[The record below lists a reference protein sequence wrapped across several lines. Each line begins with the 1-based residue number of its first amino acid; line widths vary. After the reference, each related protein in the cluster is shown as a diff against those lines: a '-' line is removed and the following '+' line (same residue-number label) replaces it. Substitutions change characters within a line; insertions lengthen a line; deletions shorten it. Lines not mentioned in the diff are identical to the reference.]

1 MVREHLARRKS
12 RPAAPQLKVTHKP
25 PSPLKIEFGGPN
37 PVVGQVTLEQALG
50 TVSPAF
56 ADMILRHLINGAC
69 DGSNSKPISEPDL
82 NGALAA
88 MHGIAPR
95 DEAEA
100 MLAAQMVATHAL
112 AMMQFRR
119 ARGSETIPQ
128 LECNG
133 TLLAKLLRTYTAQLE
148 ALQRYRGK
156 GQQKM
161 TVEHVHVHPG
171 GQAIVGNVGAGGTGV
186 HSETEKQAHA
196 IAHAPEQAMPSALA
210 TKRETVPSASDA

>member
-1 MVREHLARRKS
+1 M
-12 RPAAPQLKVTHKP
+12 
-25 PSPLKIEFGGPN
+25 
-37 PVVGQVTLEQALG
+37 G
-50 TVSPAF
+50 TVNGDYSNWLLA
-56 ADMILRHLINGAC
+56 HLINGAC
-69 DGSNSKPISEPDL
+69 EASSMTALKEEDL

-112 AMMQFRR
+112 AMTQFRR
-119 ARGSETIPQ
+119 VRGSETIPQ
-128 LECNG
+128 LEANG
-133 TLLAKLLRTYTAQLE
+133 TLLSKLLRTYTTQLE
-148 ALQRYRGK
+148 TLQRYRGK

-171 GQAIVGNVGAGGTGV
+171 GQAIVGNVAPQGAGV

-196 IAHAPEQAMPSALA
+196 KQIAHAPEQAMPSARA
-210 TKRETVPSASDA
+210 TNRETVPSTSDG